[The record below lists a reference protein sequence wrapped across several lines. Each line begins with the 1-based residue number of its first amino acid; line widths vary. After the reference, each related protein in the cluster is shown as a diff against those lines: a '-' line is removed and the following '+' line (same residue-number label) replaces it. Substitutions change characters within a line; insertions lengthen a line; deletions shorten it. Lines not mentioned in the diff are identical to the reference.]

1 VGFIVLF
8 KWALK
13 KRVMFLV
20 GSNYINTEHN
30 LRTFNCISE
39 PNFNVL
45 DLADFM
51 MYH

>member
-13 KRVMFLV
+13 KWVMFLV

-30 LRTFNCISE
+30 
-39 PNFNVL
+39 
-45 DLADFM
+45 
-51 MYH
+51 

>member
-1 VGFIVLF
+1 LLHSTFFKGKVTSGISVGFIVLF

-30 LRTFNCISE
+30 
-39 PNFNVL
+39 
-45 DLADFM
+45 
-51 MYH
+51 